1 MQSHHEKLEAL
12 SANEDEYK
20 REIEM
25 LRQKLDELN
34 AYYEAEMRVQREKF
48 EETLASE
55 EKHIQKL
62 SKELAR
68 LKEHLVEM
76 SDSYNKEAILA
87 EERERELRLKLNE
100 VANVIQEH
108 DTNFEATR
116 YWQKSHWSTI
126 KIWKLWKLWNLNSKE
141 IEAKLERALQ
151 TNQELK
157 SDNDKLKDKVKQT
170 EESLN
175 HQIKVAKNLELVL
188 ERLQNGKLK

>member
-1 MQSHHEKLEAL
+1 LQSHHEKLEAL

-116 YWQKSHWSTI
+116 Y
-126 KIWKLWKLWNLNSKE
+126 
-141 IEAKLERALQ
+141 
-151 TNQELK
+151 
-157 SDNDKLKDKVKQT
+157 
-170 EESLN
+170 
-175 HQIKVAKNLELVL
+175 
-188 ERLQNGKLK
+188 